1 MLSQNFM
8 QSDYG
13 KQGFLILLLASLMV
27 VCVEAVRPD
36 SSLWA
41 ESQSTDFQTQK
52 DTLADFHRQVVERSP
67 YLYGAESWEIL
78 PSEKEVFAKLESP
91 FSRFFGAL
99 NLSQSRKSKVRIAY
113 FGDSMIEG
121 DLITQTLRHEL
132 QKMFGGNGVG
142 FVPITSNTYS
152 FRKSIWHRFS
162 KDWRA
167 YNFLKSNRE
176 DFGISGEI
184 FLASQPTDGRK
195 DLDTWVRYQGS
206 NMYST
211 TQTFDRI
218 SLFYGRSDDS
228 LTNQEPAFVELRV
241 KDRRD
246 TLFLEPKYAV
256 NQLVL
261 NEDPIENVELRFS
274 IPKNLPIYGLNFESE
289 SGIHLD
295 NFSSRG
301 SSGQDLVEIPD
312 EMMRQFHHHLEYDL
326 VVLHFGVN
334 VTSARRTNFDSY
346 EAGMKKVI
354 QHIRRCMPETDIL
367 MVSVGDRGIK
377 LNGRWQTD
385 PSVPLVLEAQRRVAK
400 EMGVGFLDLYRSMG
414 GKNTM
419 VRWVARDWAIHDHVH
434 TTRRGARK
442 IAAILK
448 DYLMSQYEEFEI
460 EPMQA
465 AR

>member
-1 MLSQNFM
+1 MLSQRLM
-8 QSDYG
+8 QVDYG
-13 KQGFLILLLASLMV
+13 KQGFFILLLASLMV
-27 VCVEAVRPD
+27 VCIEAARPN
-36 SSLWA
+36 STLWTD
-41 ESQSTDFQTQK
+41 SQSTDLQTQK
-52 DTLADFHRQVVERSP
+52 DTLADFHRAVVERSP
-67 YLYGAESWEIL
+67 SLHGAESWEIL
-78 PSEKEVFAKLESP
+78 PAEKEVFANLESP
-91 FSRFFGAL
+91 LSRFFGAL
-99 NLSQSRKSKVRIAY
+99 NLSRSRKSKVRIAY

-121 DLITQTLRHEL
+121 DLITQTLRNEL
-132 QKMFGGNGVG
+132 QKMFGGQGVG

-162 KDWRA
+162 KDWRS

-176 DFGISGEI
+176 DFGISGEL
-184 FLASQPTDGRK
+184 FLASKPIEDQEN
-195 DLDTWVRYQGS
+195 LNTWVRYQGS
-206 NMYST
+206 DMYPKT
-211 TQTFDRI
+211 KTFDRI
-218 SLFYGRSDDS
+218 SLFYGKPTDTLYADQS
-228 LTNQEPAFVELRV
+228 AFVELRI
-241 KDRRD
+241 KDKKD
-246 TLFLEPKYAV
+246 TLYLDPSYAV
-256 NQLVL
+256 NQLSLTKEPV
-261 NEDPIENVELRFS
+261 ENIELRFS
-274 IPKNLPIYGLNFESE
+274 IPKNLPVYGLNFESD

-334 VTSARRTNFDSY
+334 VTSANRTNFDSY
-346 EAGMKKVI
+346 EEGMKRVI
-354 QHIRRCMPETDIL
+354 KHIRQSMPETDIL

-385 PSVPLVLEAQRRVAK
+385 PSVPLVLEAQRRVAQ
-400 EMGVGFLDLYRSMG
+400 EMDVSFLDLYRSMG

-442 IAAILK
+442 IAGILR
-448 DYLMSQYEEFEI
+448 DYLMSQYEDFEI